1 MFNNKYNFDNL
12 EIISITEGDVIPIEI
27 IEPDPINRKIKYPY
41 IKSQQKITTKY
52 KNGNKIITKII
63 LKNIKLEKRR
73 ILERKKWKK
82 FGKAKLSNKGITS
95 ISDIIEIKYAIDQ
108 DQDQDKDQDK
118 LQENIK
124 QNKTTISKKSFYDVS
139 KIDTSKFKPYEE
151 NITKTKGYIP
161 NSIKLK
167 LKENENIEKIT
178 LIIKNISVN
187 ETFENLKNILHGMF
201 KKYGEINYIKLLK
214 DHKTGN
220 PKDIAFL
227 EYYYS
232 LDAIKLLESKER
244 FIINNCILSISK
256 SK

>member
-1 MFNNKYNFDNL
+1 MTIALAQARTWFPQKNKPKVAKYYPWNSYSAWHF
-12 EIISITEGDVIPIEI
+12 
-27 IEPDPINRKIKYPY
+27 KIRVVL
-41 IKSQQKITTKY
+41 SHL
-52 KNGNKIITKII
+52 GG
-63 LKNIKLEKRR
+63 R
-73 ILERKKWKK
+73 I
-82 FGKAKLSNKGITS
+82 GVN
-95 ISDIIEIKYAIDQ
+95 
-108 DQDQDKDQDK
+108 
-118 LQENIK
+118 
-124 QNKTTISKKSFYDVS
+124 
-139 KIDTSKFKPYEE
+139 EE